1 MSQETQP
8 VSPTLQ
14 MGEESLQGNRGKW
27 GKHEQGSIEKR
38 SLIQGKDRMTCKYAI
53 YETED
58 QDSRKIW
65 RTAII

>member
-1 MSQETQP
+1 M
-8 VSPTLQ
+8 
-14 MGEESLQGNRGKW
+14 

-38 SLIQGKDRMTCKYAI
+38 SLIQGKDRMTYKYAI
-53 YETED
+53 YKTED

>member
-27 GKHEQGSIEKR
+27 GNMNKAPLR
-38 SLIQGKDRMTCKYAI
+38 KDL
-53 YETED
+53 
-58 QDSRKIW
+58 
-65 RTAII
+65 